1 MHHHPQAYTALGAFY
16 VPLVVTV
23 ISYAAIFVLLW
34 KKMRAKDRRRS
45 RSSRRRASS
54 TVPGIAVNGTE
65 LKELGR
71 RPRGGRQDDNESQV
85 RSIVV
90 NQPERN
96 RLVRLL
102 LTAFLSTW
110 QPPPRLSV
118 PRRVSKEASTDEY
131 SLGSA
136 EAKAE
141 ELDREP
147 ER

>member
-1 MHHHPQAYTALGAFY
+1 MESVRPCSMHHHPQAYTALGAFY

-23 ISYAAIFVLLW
+23 ISYAAIFILLW

-85 RSIVV
+85 R
-90 NQPERN
+90 
-96 RLVRLL
+96 
-102 LTAFLSTW
+102 
-110 QPPPRLSV
+110 
-118 PRRVSKEASTDEY
+118 
-131 SLGSA
+131 
-136 EAKAE
+136 
-141 ELDREP
+141 
-147 ER
+147 